1 MTARAYPY
9 AFALATAV
17 AMAAPA
23 QAQDDNGGGGPY
35 SIATVVKLSGVP
47 WFDRMEE
54 GVQRFNEETPHEAF
68 QVGPAQADAAL
79 QVQMIQDLLARDLDA
94 ITVVPFSPEA
104 VIPVLNK
111 AQEQGMVVVT
121 HEASNLENVA
131 YDLEAFQNDAYGE
144 HFMRK
149 LADCMNE
156 EGKYAVFVGSLTSK
170 THNQWVDA
178 AIAYQ
183 KENYPNMQLVGS
195 KNETYDDQQT
205 AYQKT
210 QELLRTYPDL
220 TGFQGSASTD
230 AAGIGLAIEQAGL
243 QDRTCVVGTSLPSI
257 AGQYLETGAVDMISF
272 WDPALAGYAMN
283 KIAVMVLNGKTIES
297 GDDLGI
303 KGYENVEV
311 NGNVIYGEAWVDVT
325 AENMNDYPF

>member
-1 MTARAYPY
+1 MTVRACSY
-9 AFALATAV
+9 ALALAAAAAV
-17 AMAAPA
+17 AAPVH
-23 QAQDDNGGGGPY
+23 AQDGGPY

-54 GVQRFNEETPHEAF
+54 GVERFNEETPHEAF

-111 AQEQGMVVVT
+111 AQEQGIVVVT
-121 HEASNLENVA
+121 HEASNLDNVA

-144 HFMRK
+144 HFMKR
-149 LADCMNE
+149 LAECMNE
-156 EGKYAVFVGSLTSK
+156 EGQYAVFVGSLTSK

-183 KENYPNMQLVGS
+183 KEHYPNMELVGS
-195 KNETYDDQQT
+195 KNETYDDQQR

-210 QELLRTYPDL
+210 QELLRTYPDIA
-220 TGFQGSASTD
+220 GFQGSASTD
-230 AAGIGLAIEQAGL
+230 TAGIGLAVEQAGL

-257 AGQYLETGAVDMISF
+257 SGQYLETGAVDMISF

-283 KIAVMVLNGKTIES
+283 KVAVMVLDGKSIET

-303 KGYENVEV
+303 EGYESVEV
-311 NGNVIYGEAWVDVT
+311 KGNVIYGEAWVDVT
-325 AENMNDYPF
+325 AENMDAYPF